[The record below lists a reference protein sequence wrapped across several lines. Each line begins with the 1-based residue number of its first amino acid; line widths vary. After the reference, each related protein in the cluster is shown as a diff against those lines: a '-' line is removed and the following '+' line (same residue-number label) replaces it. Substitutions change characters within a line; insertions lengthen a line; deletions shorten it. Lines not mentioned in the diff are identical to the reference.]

1 MTFAKTALTRDT
13 RGRAAGAGS
22 SVWRRRPRRRIAA
35 GSAAPH
41 QDSVAHWEQYQ
52 AIMHTAFS
60 PKRIEIGA
68 ECARRD
74 QYKTLRNWCQWIADE
89 VSHAPELMAHADR
102 HGSWQ
107 PPAATS
113 RGFIDEWRFE
123 LDRDAVFERLIND
136 VYDDKLAFVRELL
149 QNAFDASRVQLYLDL
164 ETQKLPTPEYPND
177 APETLRAQ
185 YPIEVTLKKAP
196 AYDGRRQK
204 RQAESLSYTAVGV
217 GQALSLSPPSERQF
231 LTIIDHGVGMDRNV
245 IARYLLQIGRSYYK
259 SEEFLKRFH
268 FVPTQ
273 PFRCGI
279 SVGILRERS
288 HYDRYAQSD
297 LRCE

>member
-1 MTFAKTALTRDT
+1 
-13 RGRAAGAGS
+13 
-22 SVWRRRPRRRIAA
+22 
-35 GSAAPH
+35 
-41 QDSVAHWEQYQ
+41 
-52 AIMHTAFS
+52 
-60 PKRIEIGA
+60 
-68 ECARRD
+68 
-74 QYKTLRNWCQWIADE
+74 
-89 VSHAPELMAHADR
+89 MAHADR